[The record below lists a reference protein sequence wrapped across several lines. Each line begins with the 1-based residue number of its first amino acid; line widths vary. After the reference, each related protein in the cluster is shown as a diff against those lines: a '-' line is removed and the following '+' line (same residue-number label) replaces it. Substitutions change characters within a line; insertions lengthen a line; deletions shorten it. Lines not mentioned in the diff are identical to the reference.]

1 MKSLLFILLLP
12 SSFYYAGSLIFLF
25 FSSEVEVIPESYGQ
39 TFTIFF
45 FWGAIN
51 FLIFHFYRK
60 LDWNDDFLYLLLLV
74 TPKRTEKVMNNAKN
88 KIREELISSKEK
100 LREEAKI
107 KK

>member
-12 SSFYYAGSLIFLF
+12 SSFYYAGLLIFLF
-25 FSSEVEVIPESYGQ
+25 FSSEFAPESYGLA
-39 TFTIFF
+39 FTIFF